1 MSGTSLSSARP
12 QPASADELV
21 EKVRRELR
29 RYEHPLFDFDAR
41 AASGGV
47 EVAIRFKPAGV
58 EVHTYQFLLQP
69 REIEHSQFPW
79 SFQRRL
85 VATANGVRAV
95 PLGVNLVSASLPRL
109 PMRITLLTLREAI
122 FPCTVP

>member
-1 MSGTSLSSARP
+1 MSGTGPSSAGP
-12 QPASADELV
+12 QPASAGELL
-21 EKVRRELR
+21 EKVKRELG

-47 EVAIRFKPAGV
+47 EVAIRFKPEGV

-79 SFQRRL
+79 SFQRQLYDCLHDYVIEMFIRNPQRRD
-85 VATANGVRAV
+85 T
-95 PLGVNLVSASLPRL
+95 
-109 PMRITLLTLREAI
+109 
-122 FPCTVP
+122 